1 MIKTIIITI
10 IVLFLIER
18 YIAKKNTKKN
28 TKYILTKYEMKDQ
41 FFDLNSET
49 VEYNMYLEKIVFGEK
64 VETVISVMVINEN
77 SIREHKERWDEMI
90 KNKKQ
95 FTKS

>member
-18 YIAKKNTKKN
+18 YIAKKNTK
-28 TKYILTKYEMKDQ
+28 YILTKYEMKDQ
-41 FFDLNSET
+41 FFALNSEI
-49 VEYNMYLEKIVFGEK
+49 VEYNMYLEKIVFGKK

-77 SIREHKERWDEMI
+77 SIREHKKRWDEMI